1 MPGNAVEIDTRAVNR
16 LSKQLD
22 AVAVS
27 MKTKTVKKMLKLV
40 GTYIKKA
47 VEERYANRGPNKRG
61 QRWEPI
67 LLSSYA
73 QRGNKTLSKSSK
85 SELAKARSA
94 GKTSR
99 KKGAPTS
106 NAKPLVTANRKPQ
119 AVISYAGDEMRVG
132 PNETRLIDF
141 GHARGLP
148 IDVFAS
154 DPSIS
159 GVSRTT
165 GTQPERD
172 AYYLNAKNENDI
184 MALAEKTAYEDVE
197 QELSK

>member
-1 MPGNAVEIDTRAVNR
+1 MPGNAVEIDTSAVDR
-16 LSKQLD
+16 LSKRLD
-22 AVAVS
+22 VVAVG

-61 QRWEPI
+61 EKWEPI

-73 QRGNKTLSKSSK
+73 QRRNKTLTKASKD
-85 SELAKARSA
+85 ELKKARQE
-94 GKTSR
+94 GRTSR

-119 AVISYAGDEMRVG
+119 AVISYTGDEMRVG
-132 PNETRLIDF
+132 PNESRLIDF
-141 GHARGLP
+141 GSARGLP

-154 DPSIS
+154 DPTIS

-165 GTQPERD
+165 GSQPERD

-184 MALAEKTAYEDVE
+184 MALAEKAAYEDVE
-197 QELSK
+197 QELNK